1 MSFHLTQTPTLEA
14 VATDDELRLAQE
26 LQARVSEATF
36 QADTQPDVAQAIETA
51 HAAKEQ
57 FERLRSAERALHQ
70 LAKEARE
77 RFDAVGQNAL
87 DRLVEDAASGT
98 KLDWRG
104 AEQAAAIETQ
114 IRYAGRAIERLA
126 EHLIPLAQ
134 ITMLREEAHS
144 LEARARAL
152 EGIAQERAEKLLGQ
166 IREAVSGEMVL
177 PVDLSKGVS
186 GALIAK
192 AKEMRAR
199 AVQLARD
206 AEEQELSY
214 QNRA

>member
-14 VATDDELRLAQE
+14 VATDDEQRLTQDI
-26 LQARVSEATF
+26 QARVAEAI
-36 QADTQPDVAQAIETA
+36 TQVEVQPAVAATIESA
-51 HAAKEQ
+51 RAAA
-57 FERLRSAERALHQ
+57 ERFDKLRLAERALHQ

-77 RFDAVGQNAL
+77 RFDGIGQAAL
-87 DRLVEDAASGT
+87 DALVDAAARGV
-98 KLDWRG
+98 KPDWNK
-104 AEQAAAIETQ
+104 AEEAAGVETQ

-134 ITMLREEAHS
+134 IASLREEAHS
-144 LEARARAL
+144 LEARARGL
-152 EGIAQERAEKLLGQ
+152 EAIAQERAEKLLGQ

-186 GALIAK
+186 GALLAK
-192 AKEMRAR
+192 AKDMRTR
-199 AVQLARD
+199 AVQFARE
-206 AEEQELSY
+206 AEERELSY

>member
-14 VATDDELRLAQE
+14 VATDDEQQLTQDI
-26 LQARVSEATF
+26 QARVAEAM
-36 QADTQPDVAQAIETA
+36 TQVEAQPTVTEAIETA
-51 HAAKEQ
+51 RIAA
-57 FERLRSAERALHQ
+57 ERFDNLRLAERALHQ

-77 RFDAVGQNAL
+77 RFDAIGQAAL
-87 DRLVEDAASGT
+87 DALVESAA
-98 KLDWRG
+98 RG
-104 AEQAAAIETQ
+104 ATPDWKQTDEAAAIETQ

-134 ITMLREEAHS
+134 IETLRNESHS
-144 LEARARAL
+144 LEAHARAL
-152 EGIAQERAEKLLGQ
+152 EGVAQERAEKLLGQ

-186 GALIAK
+186 GALLAK
-192 AKEMRAR
+192 AKDMRYR
-199 AVQLARD
+199 AVQLARE
-206 AEEQELSY
+206 AEERELSY

>member
-14 VATDDELRLAQE
+14 VATDDEQRLAQDI
-26 LQARVSEATF
+26 QARVAEAMT
-36 QADTQPDVAQAIETA
+36 QVETQSAVADARESAR
-51 HAAKEQ
+51 AATGQ
-57 FERLRSAERALHQ
+57 FDQLRIAERALHQ

-77 RFDAVGQNAL
+77 RYDGIGQAAL
-87 DRLVEDAASGT
+87 DALVEAAGSGA
-98 KLDWRG
+98 KPDWKQ
-104 AEQAAAIETQ
+104 AEAAAAIETQ

-134 ITMLREEAHS
+134 IASLREEAHS
-144 LEARARAL
+144 LEAKARAL

-186 GALIAK
+186 GALLAK
-192 AKEMRAR
+192 AKDLRAR
-199 AVQLARD
+199 AVQLARE
-206 AEEQELSY
+206 AEERERSY